1 MRAEAERMYMSLLVE
16 IGRAGKKVGINIVWA
31 NRKKRFMLI
40 REDDYR
46 VIDIGEDSTA
56 KYLLVGL
63 YNGVGGYPFYSD
75 IYGDIHAFILQETSK
90 EYGYQ
95 PELEKLAKAG

>member
-1 MRAEAERMYMSLLVE
+1 MYMSLLVE

-46 VIDIGEDSTA
+46 AADIGIDATA
-56 KYLLVGL
+56 KYNLVGL
-63 YNGVGGYPFYSD
+63 YDGLGDYPLFSD

-95 PELEKLAKAG
+95 PELKELAEAG